1 MASSYSAGLNGH
13 DWSGAAQSFTQQHM
27 PTPPVASDRD
37 ECGPQTRPMG
47 VKVLYSLKDSAD
59 NLLARWPQMQQI
71 QTIPLD
77 ETNSIGVIDLRI
89 CLQAIHQCSP
99 ELFDQQ
105 DLDYTVYAFDYSE
118 ADTPLVGQGMLS
130 WGLEALRPNE
140 MPKLVTGRVTKNL
153 LSFFNSSPKETLEVK
168 LKLAAVARRRQRT
181 EQSTEY
187 PPTHDNGMQYHQQ
200 QHRQSQ
206 PQQQHSNMP
215 AASTPTDTTEWNSFI
230 QSNPNLARSASGSS
244 MQQPQQPSSRN
255 SYPQIQIPGSR
266 PGSASIPPAHAPS
279 PAPIPQ
285 TGSSDL
291 ARPMSDHVMSRQHYS
306 PAHQHYQQ
314 QYSQPQPLQPLG
326 PMHDGPFTASQSR
339 IGTPDVK
346 ESTAVPI
353 AKSSRPS
360 SRARSR
366 VPTGRPRGRPKK
378 KPVADGNTSGL
389 EDPTDADDGPQRKR
403 AKTTMADWSEDRP
416 SLDSTADSLR
426 VVAAISGSIRSI
438 RPVGTTG
445 DPVGGSHLQEGPR
458 APTPVP
464 QGPVARKVKQRKK
477 PVAALSRHDSIAST
491 DDAMSYPSLQHE
503 SSFGMSG
510 HQRMDARSPTES
522 LAPSEQVYTPE
533 ESPADLGSS
542 PPVPRSTAFIRSS
555 PAASSPVLPRML
567 PNPRHD
573 SGFMSGGIDGGIDDD
588 EAQTLPPQKPR
599 LSQQREA
606 SPKLPKIAKP
616 VPRKGSNV
624 QSQGFPFMEEIPGP
638 QELLPQTSI
647 YNPPRSQ
654 SHRLKQQQE
663 SSVPPAMKRSNTE
676 PKSRR
681 TSVPE
686 LPIGGA
692 ALTPAV
698 TPTAADQPLPS
709 VEEPSTKGLG
719 NVQLSQQDA
728 RNPSKDSSKE
738 PVLKPQEQNLE
749 QTAQEDFQQESS
761 KGEGISDEQ
770 LQALMAAASVPEPDL
785 PMMLPPNTSTSRPT
799 TSATPVPENNL
810 STVTASDPVGPQT
823 MLTLPLPPVSY
834 SEAPCPPSDT
844 LQEQTTSNKNYA
856 KKQTI
861 KERLQ
866 QAIEQGEMPPFCSN
880 CGAIETPTWR
890 KMWTQDHVGSP
901 GFHDYSEKPGLV
913 TAIDILER
921 DKDDNPTSYRLVK
934 KSLGPGEDKA
944 LWNKSLI
951 CNPCGIWLGKFKC
964 HRPPEQWDKNL
975 ARLNQP
981 RRKRDKSASSGNGR
995 SKKARTKSDAQLNL
1009 TSEACYMTD
1018 PLGPGYEQL
1027 GDETNNTLQSRQ
1039 ASTNEAQ
1046 TGTGFLGSPNSRGPG
1061 STHSRGSGT
1070 AQSPIAVEDD
1080 LGPARRL
1087 LFPSPRK
1094 DGVPKVLGES
1104 AINIVKPGPEFA
1116 AAKPGQNAS
1125 SQMQKT
1131 ITPTKNSD
1139 KEMADLFGTP
1149 PMRPSTPPPNGSSGG
1164 PFKTPTR
1171 PTPSHRPITRS
1182 VSKSIRSQRT
1192 VTMISPSRGLAGLQR
1207 TPSRTPGRQHLSAHF
1222 AVEDMAIT
1230 GLGDSPFPATLSQLL
1245 SEANGFTNGSPSH
1258 GLGDLGGFDLSSNLL
1273 DFDNVLN
1280 TNMPMPSSPPLIKE
1294 GGVMNYDPSWDM
1306 TTWSHNEQE
1315 DCTMA
1320 GVDVGQNV

>member
-1 MASSYSAGLNGH
+1 M
-13 DWSGAAQSFTQQHM
+13 W
-27 PTPPVASDRD
+27 
-37 ECGPQTRPMG
+37 PQTRPMG

-215 AASTPTDTTEWNSFI
+215 AASTPTDTTEISAWVRL
-230 QSNPNLARSASGSS
+230 NPSGACSVSS
-244 MQQPQQPSSRN
+244 
-255 SYPQIQIPGSR
+255 SYPPDRFLGFGQTDVRSCHVEAALFACSSTLSAAVLTAPATATLGSN
-266 PGSASIPPAHAPS
+266 
-279 PAPIPQ
+279 
-285 TGSSDL
+285 
-291 ARPMSDHVMSRQHYS
+291 ARR
-306 PAHQHYQQ
+306 
-314 QYSQPQPLQPLG
+314 
-326 PMHDGPFTASQSR
+326 PFTASQSR

-1245 SEANGFTNGSPSH
+1245 SEANDFTNGSPSH